1 MTYGVGWKKET
12 TVTINKVTVSFL
24 SVERIGPALEEGGLF
39 LTVEIIMTYDTVTTA
54 RVRKV

>member
-1 MTYGVGWKKET
+1 MVRKGT
-12 TVTINKVTVSFL
+12 TVTTNKVTVSFL

-54 RVRKV
+54 TVRKV